1 MRMIKDDRKKI
12 LEDINGMFMIFF
24 KDKKKYYGSNIKKI
38 DS

>member
-24 KDKKKYYGSNIKKI
+24 KDKKKYGSNI
-38 DS
+38 